1 MFPLKHEEVA
11 SFDVLT
17 LASREHA
24 CSMEEQTVALRGS
37 QWFLSLG
44 SVTSGLEK
52 SLLASYG
59 ESTPG
64 QNALRMNTKFNIRSA
79 LTWLESVTEKE
90 TGNAHPAAYVDVLP
104 RCLAGGEI
112 NARNEATIH
121 RPTQQYTAPFLLVTL
136 RRYRNS
142 KYIFTFSL
150 GRYTVHF
157 TNVMN

>member
-59 ESTPG
+59 ESTPA
-64 QNALRMNTKFNIRSA
+64 QNALRMSTKFNIRSA

-90 TGNAHPAAYVDVLP
+90 TGNAHPAACVDVF
-104 RCLAGGEI
+104 AAVFGESGLWLGEKLMRAMKQLYI
-112 NARNEATIH
+112 DRHNS
-121 RPTQQYTAPFLLVTL
+121 TQL
-136 RRYRNS
+136 RFY
-142 KYIFTFSL
+142 
-150 GRYTVHF
+150 
-157 TNVMN
+157 